1 MIWKLLRQ
9 HISIPQFVG
18 FALANLFGMLI
29 VMLGYQL
36 YRDVQPIFTSGDS
49 FLRTDYLIL
58 SKKVGAAGALGANDN
73 RFSATDID
81 ELSSQPF
88 VRKLGAFTSTEYKVM
103 ARMDING
110 SEVLSSELFFES
122 VPDSFV
128 DIDASKW
135 HYQPGQT
142 EVPILLPRSYM
153 AMYNFGFAQSRQL
166 PKLSDGLVGMINFNL
181 FVATGGYSDRYHGRV
196 IGFSS
201 RLNTILVPQAFIDY
215 TNQRYAPDTKSQ
227 PNRLIVDVANAADNN
242 VANYLSQHGY
252 EAEDNNLATEKT
264 TYFLRLMVTIV
275 IAVGIIISVLSFYI
289 LMLSVF
295 LLVQK
300 NTTKLENLLLIGYS
314 PQQVALPY
322 QLLTIGLGAVVFCMA
337 LAMLAMVRSYY
348 MQILIPLF
356 PDIPDGNMLP
366 ALTCGLSLLVVVSLF
381 NIIAI
386 RNKIVKIWK
395 RKE

>member
-9 HISIPQFVG
+9 HISIAQFAG

-29 VMLGYQL
+29 LMLGYQM
-36 YRDVQPIFTSGDS
+36 YRDVEPVFTSGDS

-58 SKKVGAAGALGANDN
+58 SKKVGAAGAFGGGDN
-73 RFSATDID
+73 RFSASELD

-88 VRKLGAFTSTEYKVM
+88 VNNLGKFTSTEYKVM

-122 VPDSFV
+122 VPDKFV
-128 DIDASKW
+128 DLPASKW
-135 HYQPGQT
+135 HYDAGST

-166 PKLSDGLVGMINFNL
+166 PKLSEGLVGMINFNL
-181 FVATGGYSDRYHGRV
+181 FVAANGYSDHYHGKV

-201 RLNTILVPQAFIDY
+201 RLNTILVPQSFIEY
-215 TNQRYAPDTKSQ
+215 TNNRYAPSATSL
-227 PNRLIVDVANAADNN
+227 PNRLILDVANAADNN

-264 TYFLRLMVTIV
+264 TYFLRLMVSV
-275 IAVGIIISVLSFYI
+275 VVGVGIIISLLSFYI
-289 LMLSVF
+289 LMLSIY

-300 NTTKLENLLLIGYS
+300 NSSKLENLLLIGYS
-314 PQQVALPY
+314 PGNVAMPY
-322 QLLTIGLGAVVFCMA
+322 LWLTIVLNVVVLLVAWCILFFI
-337 LAMLAMVRSYY
+337 RDYY
-348 MQILIPLF
+348 MDFIEALY
-356 PDIPDGNMLP
+356 PDIEEGTMCPAIALGLVLFLIVSVLNM
-366 ALTCGLSLLVVVSLF
+366 
-381 NIIAI
+381 IAI
-386 RNKIVKIWK
+386 RRKVMRIWL
-395 RKE
+395 RKD

>member
-73 RFSATDID
+73 RFSAADIE
-81 ELSSQPF
+81 ELSAQPF
-88 VRKLGAFTSTEYKVM
+88 VRKIGAFTSTEYKVM

-153 AMYNFGFAQSRQL
+153 AMYNFGFAKSRQL

-322 QLLTIGLGAVVFCMA
+322 QLLTIVLGAVVFFMA
-337 LAMLAMVRSYY
+337 LSMLAMVRSYY
-348 MQILIPLF
+348 MEILITLF

>member
-9 HISIPQFVG
+9 HISIAQFAG

-29 VMLGYQL
+29 LMLGYQM
-36 YRDVQPIFTSGDS
+36 YRDVEPVFTSGDS

-58 SKKVGAAGALGANDN
+58 SKKVGAAGAFGGGDN
-73 RFSATDID
+73 RFSASELN

-88 VRKLGAFTSTEYKVM
+88 VNNLGKFTSTEYKVM

-122 VPDSFV
+122 VPDKFV
-128 DIDASKW
+128 DLPASKW
-135 HYQPGQT
+135 HYDAGSL

-166 PKLSDGLVGMINFNL
+166 PKLSEGLVGMINFNL
-181 FVATGGYSDRYHGRV
+181 FVAANGYSDHYHGKV

-201 RLNTILVPQAFIDY
+201 RLNTILVPQSFIEY
-215 TNQRYAPDTKSQ
+215 TNNRYAPNTASL
-227 PNRLIVDVANAADNN
+227 PNRLILDVANAADNN

-264 TYFLRLMVTIV
+264 TYFLRLMVSV
-275 IAVGIIISVLSFYI
+275 VVGVGIIISLLSFYI

-322 QLLTIGLGAVVFCMA
+322 QLLTIGLGVVVFV
-337 LAMLAMVRSYY
+337 LAFAILAFVRTYY
-348 MQILIPLF
+348 MDILISLF

-366 ALTCGLSLLVVVSLF
+366 ALVCGLSLLVFVSLF
-381 NIIAI
+381 NIMAI
-386 RNKIVKIWK
+386 RGKIVKIWK

>member
-1 MIWKLLRQ
+1 
-9 HISIPQFVG
+9 
-18 FALANLFGMLI
+18 
-29 VMLGYQL
+29 
-36 YRDVQPIFTSGDS
+36 
-49 FLRTDYLIL
+49 
-58 SKKVGAAGALGANDN
+58 
-73 RFSATDID
+73 
-81 ELSSQPF
+81 
-88 VRKLGAFTSTEYKVM
+88 M

-122 VPDSFV
+122 VPDKFV
-128 DIDASKW
+128 DLPASKW
-135 HYQPGQT
+135 HYDAGST

-166 PKLSDGLVGMINFNL
+166 PKLSEGLVGMINFNL
-181 FVATGGYSDRYHGRV
+181 FVASNGHSDHYHGKV

-201 RLNTILVPQAFIDY
+201 RLNTILVPQSFIEY
-215 TNQRYAPDTKSQ
+215 TNNRYAPSATSL
-227 PNRLIVDVANAADNN
+227 PNRLILDVANAADNN

-264 TYFLRLMVTIV
+264 TYFLRLMVSV
-275 IAVGIIISVLSFYI
+275 VVGVGIIISLLSFYI

-322 QLLTIGLGAVVFCMA
+322 QLLTIGLGVVVFV
-337 LAMLAMVRSYY
+337 LAFAILAFVRTYY
-348 MQILIPLF
+348 MNILISLF

-366 ALTCGLSLLVVVSLF
+366 ALVCGLSLLVFVSLF
-381 NIIAI
+381 NIMAI
-386 RNKIVKIWK
+386 RGKIVKIWK

>member
-9 HISIPQFVG
+9 HISIAQFVG

-29 VMLGYQL
+29 VMLGFQL
-36 YRDVQPIFTSGDS
+36 YRDVEPVFTSGDS

-58 SKKVGAAGALGANDN
+58 SKKVGAAGAFGANDN
-73 RFSATDID
+73 RFLGSDID
-81 ELSSQPF
+81 ELSAQSF
-88 VRKLGAFTSTEYKVM
+88 VKNIGAFTSTEYKVM

-122 VPDSFV
+122 VPDTFV
-128 DIDASKW
+128 DIAPAKW
-135 HYQPGQT
+135 HYQAGQT

-166 PKLSDGLVGMINFNL
+166 PKLSEGLVGMINFNL
-181 FVATGGYSDRYHGRV
+181 FVSANGYNDRYHGRV

-275 IAVGIIISVLSFYI
+275 ISVGIIISLLSFYI

-322 QLLTIGLGAVVFCMA
+322 QLLTIGLGTVVFC
-337 LAMLAMVRSYY
+337 LAFAILAVVRSYY
-348 MQILIPLF
+348 MEILITLF
-356 PDIPDGNMLP
+356 PDIPDGNMMP
-366 ALTCGLSLLVVVSLF
+366 ALVCGLSLLILVSLF
-381 NIIAI
+381 NIMAI
-386 RNKIVKIWK
+386 RGKIVKIWK

>member
-73 RFSATDID
+73 RFSEADID

-88 VRKLGAFTSTEYKVM
+88 VRKLGAFSSTEYKVM

-181 FVATGGYSDRYHGRV
+181 FVATNGYSDRYHGRV

-322 QLLTIGLGAVVFCMA
+322 QMLTIGLGAVVFFMA

-348 MQILIPLF
+348 MEILITLF
-356 PDIPDGNMLP
+356 PDIPDGNLLP
-366 ALTCGLSLLVVVSLF
+366 ALACGLSLLVVVSLF

>member
-9 HISIPQFVG
+9 HISIAQFAG

-29 VMLGYQL
+29 LMLGYQM
-36 YRDVQPIFTSGDS
+36 YRDVEPVFTSGDS

-58 SKKVGAAGALGANDN
+58 SKKVGAAGAFGGGDN
-73 RFSATDID
+73 RFSASELD

-88 VRKLGAFTSTEYKVM
+88 VNNLGKFTSTEYKVM

-122 VPDSFV
+122 VPDKFV
-128 DIDASKW
+128 DLPASKW
-135 HYQPGQT
+135 HYDAGST

-166 PKLSDGLVGMINFNL
+166 PKLSEGLVGMINFNL
-181 FVATGGYSDRYHGRV
+181 FVAANGYSDHYHGKV

-201 RLNTILVPQAFIDY
+201 RLNTILVPQSFIEY
-215 TNQRYAPDTKSQ
+215 TNNRYAPNTTSL
-227 PNRLIVDVANAADNN
+227 PNRLILDVANAADNN

-264 TYFLRLMVTIV
+264 TYFLRLMVSV
-275 IAVGIIISVLSFYI
+275 VVGVGIIISLLSFYI

-322 QLLTIGLGAVVFCMA
+322 QLLTICLGVVVFV
-337 LAMLAMVRSYY
+337 LAFAILAFVRTYY
-348 MQILIPLF
+348 MNILISLF

-366 ALTCGLSLLVVVSLF
+366 ALVCGLSLLVFVSFF
-381 NIIAI
+381 NIMAI
-386 RNKIVKIWK
+386 RGKIVKIWK

>member
-9 HISIPQFVG
+9 HISIAQLAG

-29 VMLGYQL
+29 LMLGYQM
-36 YRDVQPIFTSGDS
+36 YRDVEPVFTSGDS

-58 SKKVGAAGALGANDN
+58 SKKVGAAGAFGGGDN
-73 RFSATDID
+73 RFSASELD

-88 VRKLGAFTSTEYKVM
+88 VNNLGKFTSTEYKVM

-122 VPDSFV
+122 VPDKFV
-128 DIDASKW
+128 DLPASKW
-135 HYQPGQT
+135 HYDAGST

-166 PKLSDGLVGMINFNL
+166 PKLSEGLVGMINFNL
-181 FVATGGYSDRYHGRV
+181 FVAANGYSDHYHGKV

-201 RLNTILVPQAFIDY
+201 RLNTILVPQSFIEY
-215 TNQRYAPDTKSQ
+215 TNNRYAPNTASL
-227 PNRLIVDVANAADNN
+227 PNRLILDVANAADNN

-264 TYFLRLMVTIV
+264 TYFLRLMVSV
-275 IAVGIIISVLSFYI
+275 VVGVGIIISLLSFYI

-322 QLLTIGLGAVVFCMA
+322 QLLTIGLGVVVFV
-337 LAMLAMVRSYY
+337 LAFAILAFVRTYY
-348 MQILIPLF
+348 MDILISLF

-366 ALTCGLSLLVVVSLF
+366 ALVCGLSLLVFVSLF
-381 NIIAI
+381 NIMAI
-386 RNKIVKIWK
+386 RGKIVKIWK